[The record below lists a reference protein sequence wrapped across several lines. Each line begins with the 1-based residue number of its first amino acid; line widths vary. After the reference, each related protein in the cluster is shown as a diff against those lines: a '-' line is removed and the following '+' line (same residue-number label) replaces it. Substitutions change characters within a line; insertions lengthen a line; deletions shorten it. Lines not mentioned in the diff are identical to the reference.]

1 MSEFAYRGGTL
12 HAEKVSLADLA
23 ETVGTPFYCYST
35 AVVERRYRAFAGAF
49 EDLGATVC
57 YSLKAN
63 SNLAIVRTLAALG
76 AGADV
81 VSGGELRR
89 ALAAGVPPERIVFSG
104 VGKTRDEMAFA
115 LDTGIHQVNAESLR
129 EVEALSEVATALRV
143 RAPVALRVNP
153 DVDARTHAKITTGTR
168 DSKFGIAYASAG
180 EVYARAESLPG
191 VDLVGLAVHIGSQLT
206 DLDPFEAA
214 FVRMADLVRSFRSE
228 GRAVERLDLGGGL
241 GIRYRDETPPPPEE
255 YAAMVKRATTGLGCR
270 LLLEPGRAIVG
281 DAGVLVTRVLYVKDA
296 GNRTFVIVDAA
307 MNDLTRPAL
316 YGAYHAIE
324 PVAVPAP
331 AAALAPVDIVG
342 PVCESA
348 DAFATDRAL
357 PPVAEG
363 DLLVIRTAGAY
374 GAVMASAYNSRPL
387 VPEVLVKGSAFAVV
401 RRRPTDSE
409 MAALEIVPDWLDEVS
424 APAARRARGAA

>member
-12 HAEKVSLADLA
+12 HAEEVSLAEVA
-23 ETVGTPFYCYST
+23 EAVGTPFYCYST
-35 AVVERRYRAFAGAF
+35 AVVERRYRAFAAAF
-49 EDLGATVC
+49 EGLGATVC

-89 ALAAGVPPERIVFSG
+89 ARAAGVPPERIVFSG
-104 VGKTRDEMAFA
+104 VGKTRDELAFA
-115 LDTGIHQVNAESLR
+115 LDTGIHQVNVESLS
-129 EVEALSEVATALRV
+129 EVEALSEIATARRV

-168 DSKFGIAYASAG
+168 DTKFGIAYARAG
-180 EVYARAESLPG
+180 EVYVRAASLPSI
-191 VDLVGLAVHIGSQLT
+191 DLVGLAVHIGSQLT
-206 DLDPFEAA
+206 DLGPFEAA
-214 FVRMADLVRSFRSE
+214 FARMADLVRSFRSE

-241 GIRYRDETPPPPEE
+241 GIRYRDETPPSPEE
-255 YAAMVKRATTGLGCR
+255 YAAMVKRATAGLDCR

-307 MNDLTRPAL
+307 MNDLPRPAL

-331 AAALAPVDIVG
+331 AAAVAPVDIVG

-348 DAFATDRAL
+348 DAFATGRAL

-363 DLLVIRTAGAY
+363 DLLVIRTAGA
-374 GAVMASAYNSRPL
+374 
-387 VPEVLVKGSAFAVV
+387 
-401 RRRPTDSE
+401 
-409 MAALEIVPDWLDEVS
+409 
-424 APAARRARGAA
+424 